1 MHMRRRGGPRT
12 VKSGQ
17 LLLGPTGAGCLQ
29 PFPCI
34 DCGLRLVEGPLALLR
49 FQVNQEPLDHTVIH
63 VMGPDAITPAED
75 NKGPDLRDVMPQA
88 SAAGPGTL
96 LPAPRQNGKESG
108 GEKGVRR
115 VRT

>member
-63 VMGPDAITPAED
+63 VMGPAALTPAED
-75 NKGPDLRDVMPQA
+75 NKGPDRTSVVEGK
-88 SAAGPGTL
+88 SVTV
-96 LPAPRQNGKESG
+96 RVENGGSSIIK
-108 GEKGVRR
+108 KKKK
-115 VRT
+115 

>member
-1 MHMRRRGGPRT
+1 MCFGFFSKLRPQRSNPIDTLCPYTTLFRS

-17 LLLGPTGAGCLQ
+17 LLLGPTGAGRLQ

-63 VMGPDAITPAED
+63 VMGPED
-75 NKGPDLRDVMPQA
+75 RKRTRLKSSHYCTIRM
-88 SAAGPGTL
+88 TT
-96 LPAPRQNGKESG
+96 SG
-108 GEKGVRR
+108 
-115 VRT
+115 